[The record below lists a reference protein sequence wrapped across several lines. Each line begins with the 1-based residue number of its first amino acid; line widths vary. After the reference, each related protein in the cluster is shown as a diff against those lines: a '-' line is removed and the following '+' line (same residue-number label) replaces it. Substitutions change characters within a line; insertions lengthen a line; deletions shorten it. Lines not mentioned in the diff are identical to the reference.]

1 MEPSHKPSFFSHM
14 TMASASSLHLP
25 IVPHIAPPPPP
36 PKSKRDW
43 KDDSTALLMD
53 LFEEKF
59 FANSMNSLTQ
69 QQWQEILIK
78 IEEAF
83 PLTPPRTWAQVQS
96 KVHKMRKKFNEFKQE
111 HGESDVGQ
119 CKWPWFERCLMI
131 WGKTAKACNT
141 AGGGMD
147 NGVATDSVG
156 ASAQEPFNLRDIE
169 EHDAPPSPDRQVP
182 PFAGNS
188 SQVSKTPPPTRRS
201 IACKKPG
208 VDGSK
213 PNKRLKRFSDGS
225 IGLAEAL
232 SKFAESYAKIEI
244 MKIEVQKEIALKTME
259 NQLAMVRI
267 FAEIMRGSGNGSG
280 GGGGGGGGDGSGSKD

>member
-1 MEPSHKPSFFSHM
+1 
-14 TMASASSLHLP
+14 MASGSSLHLP
-25 IVPHIAPPPPP
+25 IVPHIAPPP

-59 FANSMNSLTQ
+59 LANSMNSLTQ

-147 NGVATDSVG
+147 NGVPADSVG

-169 EHDAPPSPDRQVP
+169 EHDDAPPSPDRQVP
-182 PFAGNS
+182 PFVGNS
-188 SQVSKTPPPTRRS
+188 SQVSKTPPPPPTRRS

-208 VDGSK
+208 LDGK

-225 IGLAEAL
+225 IGSIAEAL
-232 SKFAESYAKIEI
+232 SKFADSYAKIEV

-267 FAEIMRGSGNGSG
+267 FAEIMHGSGSGTGG